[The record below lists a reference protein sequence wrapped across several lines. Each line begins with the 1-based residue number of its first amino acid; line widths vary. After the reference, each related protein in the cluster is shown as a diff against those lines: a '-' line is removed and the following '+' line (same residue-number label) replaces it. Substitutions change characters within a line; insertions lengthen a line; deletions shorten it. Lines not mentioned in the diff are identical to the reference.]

1 MPKIL
6 LKKTKTQLKTR
17 LQMKTN
23 KIISSF
29 MALVAL
35 LVAASCSTTRRIPEG
50 EHLYTGLK
58 GIDYVY
64 ATDTTKH
71 IPDAVSGNIGDM
83 VDVAPNNY
91 WKLMKWRYP
100 FPLGLWVYNNW
111 SNPPKGLKH
120 WLYEKLVEEPVLVSE
135 VRPEVR
141 VHMIE
146 QALKNNGYFRGKAT
160 YELIPGKNKKKAKLL
175 YTVAPGHE
183 FPIDTVEL
191 LADSTRLTH
200 LIDSIAGKDP
210 YLQAGMRYSV
220 DSLSIV
226 RNRITNSLRNKGYYY
241 FRPDYIQYLADS
253 IQNPGNVAL
262 RLDIA
267 NNMPKFAGNSYK
279 TGKVTMVVNRYRGR
293 QTPDTIAIAPNVELV
308 QMMPSRFRKKIV
320 NECLLFRPGRT
331 LSVRSM
337 DYTQTLLSRLGI
349 FKAISIDVNPDTTA
363 VDPTLDVLVN
373 CTLDAPWQSS
383 IEANVSSKSNSY
395 LGPGLSFGLTNT
407 NIFGGGEQLG
417 VTLTG
422 SYEWQTGRRAKGGLF
437 NSYELGINASLAF
450 PRLLAPKFIP
460 RSKWNLNWTRI
471 QLSADLLNRPKF
483 FRMAQFNTSIN
494 YDWRYGRYVSQTL
507 TPFKLTY
514 TKLINTTA
522 DFDSIMAANPAVAL
536 SFQNQFIPQLM
547 YSYTY
552 DRAFDRD
559 NAITWN
565 FSVQEAGNLFWAIY
579 QACGKKGEKK
589 LFGTPFS
596 QFVKGQC
603 QLVYNRRLR
612 GDHFLVSRVAV
623 GAEHAYGNSAE
634 VPYAEQFYVGG
645 ANSVRAFTV
654 RSIGPGSYRAPSNT
668 PDDYFDQTG
677 TFKFEANIEYR
688 FPIMGPLHGA
698 VFFDSGNVWLLKED
712 PSRPGGKLKAKSFLK
727 DLATGTGVGLRFD
740 ISMLVIR
747 ADLGI
752 GIHAPYDTGKKGYYN
767 MESFGKSLAFHL
779 AIGYPF

>member
-1 MPKIL
+1 
-6 LKKTKTQLKTR
+6 
-17 LQMKTN
+17 MKTN

-91 WKLMKWRYP
+91 CKLMKWRYP

-160 YELIPGKNKKKAKLL
+160 YELIPGKNKKKAKIL

-267 NNMPKFAGNSYK
+267 NNMPKFAGDSYK

-654 RSIGPGSYRAPSNT
+654 RSIGPGSYRAPANT

>member
-1 MPKIL
+1 MRKIL

-160 YELIPGKNKKKAKLL
+160 YELIPGKNKKKAKIL

-267 NNMPKFAGNSYK
+267 NNMPKFAGDSYK

-654 RSIGPGSYRAPSNT
+654 RSIGPGSYRAPANT

>member
-1 MPKIL
+1 
-6 LKKTKTQLKTR
+6 
-17 LQMKTN
+17 
-23 KIISSF
+23 

-160 YELIPGKNKKKAKLL
+160 YELIPGKNKKKAKIL

-267 NNMPKFAGNSYK
+267 NNMPKFAGDSYK

-654 RSIGPGSYRAPSNT
+654 RSIGPGSYRAPANT

>member
-1 MPKIL
+1 
-6 LKKTKTQLKTR
+6 
-17 LQMKTN
+17 MKTN

-146 QALKNNGYFRGKAT
+146 QALKNSGYFRGKAT
-160 YELIPGKNKKKAKLL
+160 YELIPGKNKKKAKIL

-267 NNMPKFAGNSYK
+267 NNMPKFAGDSYK

-654 RSIGPGSYRAPSNT
+654 RSIGPGSYRAPANT

-712 PSRPGGKLKAKSFLK
+712 PSHPGGKLKAKSFLK

>member
-1 MPKIL
+1 
-6 LKKTKTQLKTR
+6 
-17 LQMKTN
+17 MKTN